1 MPRVIAAAEKAGAL
15 GAFLSGSGSTIAAV
29 TLTRSTQSWRSHVAR
44 GKIDIA
50 RTIIITT
57 ADNDGAQIKLHQ
69 TSESNFRWVTDLKI
83 SNSSPSTS
91 FSDAAVDFAPAILRG
106 ILYAL
111 SFIYERIV
119 QLRLYLYRKRIFRER
134 TLGCLVISIGNLTVG
149 GHGQDA
155 DRRKIRARLASRRTP
170 RRHSQPRLQ
179 RACRVPS
186 KRSWLDRLQN
196 KDVDPPR
203 VVSDGKSLLLDSLTA
218 GDEPYMLAHN
228 LKDVIVL
235 VDKDRVK
242 SGLFAIDKWKVDTLL
257 LDDGLQYL
265 HLKHRL
271 DIVLVDRQAP
281 FGNEFLLPRGTLR
294 EPPRNLRRASYIF
307 ITKSTGEPNDA
318 LIERIRRYNRTAEI
332 IECAHKPLYLQ
343 NIFTGEQLPLERL
356 RDTFIG
362 SICGIAA
369 PESFEDGLRKLGARI
384 DLAKRYIDHHRYT
397 EAELQSFINRCIRR
411 DLEMIVTTEKDAV
424 RMPRLAETE

>member
-1 MPRVIAAAEKAGAL
+1 MGRRLENLEQFGIDVVLERRRGVRATAL
-15 GAFLSGSGSTIAAV
+15 
-29 TLTRSTQSWRSHVAR
+29 R
-44 GKIDIA
+44 
-50 RTIIITT
+50 
-57 ADNDGAQIKLHQ
+57 
-69 TSESNFRWVTDLKI
+69 E
-83 SNSSPSTS
+83 
-91 FSDAAVDFAPAILRG
+91 

-111 SFIYERIV
+111 SFIYERLV
-119 QLRLYLYRKRIFRER
+119 QLRLYFYRKRILRER
-134 TLGCLVISIGNLTVG
+134 ALGCLVISVGNLTVG
-149 GHGQDA
+149 GTGKTPIVEKFARALQA
-155 DRRKIRARLASRRTP
+155 GGRRVAILSRGYKSVP
-170 RRHSQPRLQ
+170 R
-179 RACRVPS
+179 
-186 KRSWLDRLQN
+186 KRRWLDRLRRR
-196 KDVDPPR
+196 DADPPR

-242 SGLFAIDKWKVDTLL
+242 SGRFAIDKWNVDTLL

-271 DIVLVDRQAP
+271 DMVLVDRQAP

-294 EPPRNLRRASYIF
+294 EAPRNLRRASYIF
-307 ITKSTGEPNDA
+307 ITKNTGESNET

-343 NIFTGEQLPLERL
+343 NVFTSEQLPLDRL

-369 PESFEDGLRKLGARI
+369 PESFEGALKKLGAHV
-384 DLAKRYIDHHRYT
+384 DLAKRYIDHHYYT
-397 EAELQSFINRCIRR
+397 EAELTTFINRCIRR
-411 DLEMIVTTEKDAV
+411 DLAMIVTTEKDAV
-424 RMPRLAETE
+424 RMPRLPETNMKVPICFLRVEIEILSGHESWEHCVARICKPQPMLSPERFFA